1 MAYLVVRLRGTV
13 NTPYWAEHTLRLLRL
28 KSRFSATIVP
38 ENEVYEGMLKKVKD
52 HVAWCKADAQ
62 TIKLLLEKRGK
73 VIGDKSIN
81 DEVLRS
87 LGFSSIDDL
96 AIALANDSI
105 KFNDLKLI
113 KPYFRLAP
121 PRKGFK
127 KSSKHMYSNGG
138 ILGKNEELSEMVAR
152 MV

>member
-13 NTPYWAEHTLRLLRL
+13 NVPYWAEHTLRLLRL
-28 KSRFSATIVP
+28 KGRFSATIVP

-52 HVAWCKADAQ
+52 HVAWCKADVQ

-96 AIALANDSI
+96 ADALANDSI

-127 KSSKHMYSNGG
+127 KSSKHMYSDGG
-138 ILGKNEELSEMVAR
+138 ILGKNEKLPEMVAR

>member
-13 NTPYWAEHTLRLLRL
+13 NTPYWAEYTLRLLRL

-38 ENEVYEGMLKKVKD
+38 ENKVYEGMLKKVKD

-73 VIGDKSIN
+73 VVGDKGIN

-87 LGFSSIDDL
+87 LGFSSIEEI
-96 AIALANDSI
+96 AVALANDSI
-105 KFNDLKLI
+105 KFNDLKLV

-121 PRKGFK
+121 PRRGFK

-138 ILGKNEELSEMVAR
+138 ILGKNEKLPEMVAR
-152 MV
+152 MI

>member
-1 MAYLVVRLRGTV
+1 
-13 NTPYWAEHTLRLLRL
+13 
-28 KSRFSATIVP
+28 
-38 ENEVYEGMLKKVKD
+38 MLE
-52 HVAWCKADAQ
+52 

-87 LGFSSIDDL
+87 LGFSSIDDI
-96 AIALANDSI
+96 ATALANDSI

-127 KSSKHMYSNGG
+127 KSSKRMYSDGG
-138 ILGKNEELSEMVAR
+138 ILGKNEKLTEIVAR
-152 MV
+152 MA